1 MGAMLTLGAGLTLAC
16 APALGQDSV
25 ATSPGGNDALL
36 PWEPIAQ
43 RVRYIVDLVDAD
55 TSWGGQIAVGP
66 VLKASRS
73 LDPNFRTQVLGAGAL
88 SADSLG
94 GATFASTGYL
104 FWTSAGAGINFNANS
119 APGQVSITSV
129 DERFALAMNGLAD
142 DPTEIIGATIGRDT
156 NDLSRLYVE
165 RVMALSSRGSP
176 VSADSSTVSL
186 GGVDAAGGVH
196 IRADRFNGGT
206 ILGQNILRVD
216 LDDRS
221 GSVNALSPMGA
232 ANVALDAAATS
243 FLINAG
249 GPTASAPAGMLQSA
263 PSEARHSL
271 ALDFAEMYIS
281 GSDSAEAF
289 TSGSHV
295 VAALEPRGNPT
306 YSISTV
312 LGGDGGTVGLLARS
326 TPADGAD
333 TLAAFGLELQSDLSG
348 PRVAP
353 ASRRSAPL
361 PNPVTG
367 PGGFVANAS
376 PGDALF
382 TQYLNQTPFRGGSG
396 HVGVGQNAQGELI
409 LAATATDVAV
419 GDFIAVARF
428 TGQDAS
434 WSVAARVGQSV
445 LDGPGGN
452 SIGALIDDAPTS
464 MSAPAV
470 DLLGNVYFTARWLPS
485 SGPGMGA
492 AQTGLFRAV
501 NGGAAGYQLE
511 RLLTTGAMF
520 TGANSAS
527 FYFVS
532 GLALADSDSVASGAT
547 HGGAIL
553 QRQVRGRETASPASV
568 FAFGGLVV
576 HATIDY
582 LRPGGL
588 LERYEAQLFIGPRGS
603 AAACPGD
610 VSGDNFIDFADL
622 NIVLGEFNQSGQGL
636 QGDVDGDDDVDF
648 ADLNVVVSGFN
659 TAC

>member
-1 MGAMLTLGAGLTLAC
+1 MLTLVAGLASAC

-25 ATSPGGNDALL
+25 ASTPGGNDALP

-43 RVRYIVDLVDAD
+43 RVRYVIDLVDAN

-66 VLKASRS
+66 VIKASRS
-73 LDPNFRTQVLGAGAL
+73 LDPNFRTQVLGAGAV
-88 SADSLG
+88 SADSRG
-94 GATFASTGYL
+94 GATFAPTSYL
-104 FWTSAGAGINFNANS
+104 LWTSAGAGINFSANS
-119 APGQVSITSV
+119 PPGQTSV
-129 DERFALAMNGLAD
+129 ASFDERFALAINGLSD
-142 DPTEIIGATIGRDT
+142 DPTEIVGATIGRDT
-156 NDLSRLYVE
+156 DNLSRLYVE
-165 RVMALSSRGSP
+165 RVMALSSRSSP
-176 VSADSSTVSL
+176 ALADTATVSL

-221 GSVNALSPMGA
+221 GSVNALAPMGA
-232 ANVALDAAATS
+232 ANIALDGDATS

-249 GPTASAPAGMLQSA
+249 GPTAAAPAGMLQSA

-271 ALDFAEMYIS
+271 ALDFAEMFIS
-281 GSDSAEAF
+281 GTDGGSALA
-289 TSGSHV
+289 TASHV

-306 YSISTV
+306 YSITTV

-333 TLAAFGLELQSDLSG
+333 TLAAFGLELQNDLSG
-348 PRVAP
+348 PRIAP
-353 ASRRSAPL
+353 GSRRSAAL
-361 PNPVTG
+361 PSPITG

-376 PGDALF
+376 PGDARF
-382 TQYLNQTPFRGGSG
+382 TQYLNQTLFRGGSG
-396 HVGVGQNAQGELI
+396 HVGVGRNGAGELI
-409 LAATATDVAV
+409 LAATATDDSV
-419 GDFIAVARF
+419 GEFIAVARF

-434 WSVAARVGQSV
+434 WSIAARVGQSV

-452 SIGALIDDAPTS
+452 TIGALIDDAPTS

-485 SGPGMGA
+485 GGPGVGA
-492 AQTGLFRAV
+492 ARTGLFRAV
-501 NGGAAGYQLE
+501 NGGASGYQLE
-511 RLLTTGAMF
+511 RLLTTGEGF
-520 TGANSAS
+520 IGANSAS
-527 FYFVS
+527 FYMIA
-532 GLALADSDSVASGAT
+532 GLALADGDSVASGAT

-553 QRQVRGRETASPASV
+553 QRQVRGRETTSPASV
-568 FAFGGLVV
+568 FAFGGIVV
-576 HATIDY
+576 NATIDY

-588 LERYEAQLFIGPRGS
+588 LERYEAQLFIGPRGG

-610 VSGDNFIDFADL
+610 VSGDNFIGFEDL
-622 NIVLGEFNQSGQGL
+622 NIVLGEFNQSGAGL

>member
-1 MGAMLTLGAGLTLAC
+1 MLTLGAGLALAC

-25 ATSPGGNDALL
+25 ASSPGGNDALL

-43 RVRYIVDLVDAD
+43 RVRYVVDLVDAD

-73 LDPNFRTQVLGAGAL
+73 LDPLFRTQALGAGAL
-88 SADSLG
+88 SADSRG
-94 GATFASTGYL
+94 GAAFATTAYL
-104 FWTSAGAGINFNANS
+104 FWTTAGAGINLNAN
-119 APGQVSITSV
+119 APPGVVSITEV
-129 DERFALAMNGLAD
+129 DERFAIAMNGLSD
-142 DPTEIIGATIGRDT
+142 DPTEIVGALIGRNTD
-156 NDLSRLYVE
+156 DLSRLYVE

-176 VSADSSTVSL
+176 VSADTATVAL
-186 GGVDAAGGVH
+186 GGVDASGGVH

-206 ILGQNILRVD
+206 IAGQNILRVD
-216 LDDRS
+216 LDART
-221 GSVNALSPMGA
+221 GAVNALVPAGA
-232 ANVALDAAATS
+232 VNGSLDAQATS

-249 GPTASAPAGMLQSA
+249 GPTTAAPAGMLQKT
-263 PSEARHSL
+263 PSDERHTI
-271 ALDFAEMYIS
+271 ALDFAEMFTS
-281 GSDSAEAF
+281 GPDVAGAF
-289 TSGSHV
+289 ASGSHV

-306 YSISTV
+306 YSITTV
-312 LGGDGGTVGLLARS
+312 PGGDGGTVGLLARS

-333 TLAAFGLELQSDLSG
+333 TLAAFGLELQNDLSG

-353 ASRRSAPL
+353 ASRRSAAL
-361 PNPVTG
+361 PSPITG

-396 HVGVGQNAQGELI
+396 HVGVGQTSQGELV
-409 LAATATDVAV
+409 LAATATDETV
-419 GDFIAVARF
+419 GEFIAVARF

-434 WSVAARVGQSV
+434 WSVAARVGQAV
-445 LDGPGGN
+445 LDGPGGGA
-452 SIGALIDDAPTS
+452 IGALIDDAPTS

-511 RLLTTGAMF
+511 RLLTTGQAF

-553 QRQVRGRETASPASV
+553 QRQVRGRETTSPASV
-568 FAFGGLVV
+568 FAFGGIVV
-576 HATIDY
+576 NATIDY
-582 LRPGGL
+582 LRPGGVF
-588 LERYEAQLFIGPRGS
+588 ERYEAQLFIGPRGG
-603 AAACPGD
+603 ATACPGD
-610 VSGDNFIDFADL
+610 VSGDNFIGFEDL

-659 TAC
+659 SAC